1 LHRTQCGVNLCSAE
15 IHAALGSMQPWS
27 FEQWEELIQPEHYG
41 SLCTE
46 GAAILRAQKQRVEQI
61 AGHARKC
68 YIQHPHGGDNDWV
81 FASGLAVNAPMHQSE
96 VGHELANQSGTFG
109 LAWYLA
115 EDNTVRCSFRS
126 NGGYDVSAIAKAFGG
141 GGHRNAAGCEVSIE
155 TLLDWLK

>member
-1 LHRTQCGVNLCSAE
+1 
-15 IHAALGSMQPWS
+15 
-27 FEQWEELIQPEHYG
+27 PEHYG

-46 GAAILRAQKQRVEQI
+46 GAAILRAQDQTVQQI
-61 AGHARKC
+61 VGHARKS
-68 YIQHPHGGDNDWV
+68 YIEHPHGGDNDWV
-81 FASGLAVNAPMHQSE
+81 FVTGLAVNSPVHQSE

-126 NGGYDVSAIAKAFGG
+126 NGDYDVSAIARVFGG